1 MLNEGKTI
9 AEVARSFGITE
20 TTWYRWK
27 NTYSGTKGPYIQG
40 LGPENR
46 KLKTMVVDVTGLL
59 LHHEVGLTLGL
70 DGSRVSR
77 FWRCRSRATGQEDVV
92 TVPR

>member
-46 KLKTMVVDVTGLL
+46 KLKTMVVNLAL
-59 LHHEVGLTLGL
+59 NKSMLTEITSGN
-70 DGSRVSR
+70 
-77 FWRCRSRATGQEDVV
+77 F
-92 TVPR
+92 